1 MKPDW
6 EKAQARLE
14 TALRRIEAGVAARRA
29 AGGAADVAALQ
40 AERDALADEVAKLR
54 AANDRLAADL
64 QRTEAERAKATAA
77 AGQVSDRLDGAID
90 QLKLVLDN

>member
-14 TALRRIEAGVAARRA
+14 VALQRIEASVAARRA
-29 AGGAADVAALQ
+29 AAGTPDVAALQ
-40 AERDALADEVAKLR
+40 AERDALAEEVATLR
-54 AANDRLAADL
+54 AANERLTGEL
-64 QRTEAERAKATAA
+64 QRAEAARAEASAA
-77 AGQVSDRLDGAID
+77 AGRVSDRLDGAID